1 MGGKTGTFYIEEIQL
16 FFFFSLQ
23 SVFNR
28 NIVLMN
34 IGHLRGMILYINKSR
49 ECWAKKVFIVFIIR
63 FHTVFLSTISNM
75 NL

>member
-16 FFFFSLQ
+16 FFFLQ

-49 ECWAKKVFIVFIIR
+49 EC
-63 FHTVFLSTISNM
+63 
-75 NL
+75 

>member
-16 FFFFSLQ
+16 FFFLQ

-49 ECWAKKVFIVFIIR
+49 ECWAKKSFYCIYYK
-63 FHTVFLSTISNM
+63 ISHSIS
-75 NL
+75 